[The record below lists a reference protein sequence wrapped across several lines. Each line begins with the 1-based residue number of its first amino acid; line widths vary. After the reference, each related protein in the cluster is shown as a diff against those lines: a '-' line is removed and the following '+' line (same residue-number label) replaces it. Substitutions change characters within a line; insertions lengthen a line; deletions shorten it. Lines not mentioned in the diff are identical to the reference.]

1 MRSDADQEEKR
12 PVHLLAETRPA
23 SKKVQRMDVK
33 TGDNAIS
40 TNWYFIFR
48 IVGTHLGSESRENVA
63 CANREM
69 HHFANVFYCVETT
82 TCHQAACSGF
92 HRGCRGQIRAQALGR
107 VGGMRVDPTTIFGLT
122 VLLLG

>member
-1 MRSDADQEEKR
+1 
-12 PVHLLAETRPA
+12 
-23 SKKVQRMDVK
+23 MDVK
-33 TGDNAIS
+33 TDDNETS

-48 IVGTHLGSESRENVA
+48 IVGAHVGSESRKNVA

-69 HHFANVFYCVETT
+69 HHCANVFDCVATA
-82 TCHQAACSGF
+82 TCHQVACPGF
-92 HRGCRGQIRAQALGR
+92 YRGCRGQIRAQALGR